1 MMTEHETNK
10 HERTCVGCGK
20 TAAPEVLVRVV
31 LGPSGEVVVD
41 AAGGAFGRG
50 AHVHAGCLEKACK
63 GGLARAFKKE
73 VKCTTKEL
81 AANVR
86 DAFERRAVGIILGA
100 RRAGHLSIGGS
111 EVEAKAPFVVLAA
124 DAGSVAKKFDRAI
137 AEGRAAVFGTKAAL
151 GKMFG
156 SGETAVF
163 AVNHVGVARA
173 LKDALTMSSVAG
185 SAVGGTARRREAE
198 DR

>member
-1 MMTEHETNK
+1 MMTQHDKSK

-20 TAAPEVLVRVV
+20 TAAPEDLVRLV
-31 LGPSGEVVVD
+31 LGPSDEIVVD

-63 GGLARAFKKE
+63 GGLSRAFKKE

-100 RRAGHLSIGGS
+100 RRAGHLSIGGN

-124 DAGSVAKKFDRAI
+124 DAGSIAGKFDRAI
-137 AEGRAAVFGTKAAL
+137 AEGRAVVFGTKAEL

-156 SGETAVF
+156 RGETAVF

-173 LKDALTMSSVAG
+173 LKDAFTVRS
-185 SAVGGTARRREAE
+185 EAE
-198 DR
+198 ER

>member
-1 MMTEHETNK
+1 MMTQHENNK

-20 TAAPEVLVRVV
+20 AASPEVLVRLV
-31 LGPSGEVVVD
+31 LGPAGEVVVD

-73 VKCTTKEL
+73 VKVTPKEL
-81 AANVR
+81 AANIR
-86 DAFERRAVGIILGA
+86 DAFERRATGIILGA
-100 RRAGHLSIGGS
+100 RRAGHLSIGGN
-111 EVEAKAPFVVLAA
+111 EVEAKDPFVVLAA
-124 DAGSVAKKFDRAI
+124 DAGSIAGKFERAI
-137 AEGRAAVFGTKAAL
+137 AEGRAAVFGTKAVL

-156 SGETAVF
+156 RGETAVF

-173 LKDALTMSSVAG
+173 LKDALAIRS
-185 SAVGGTARRREAE
+185 EAE